1 MKKILYSIIAVLGIF
16 GTSSCSDVLESDSS
30 RQLFE
35 PSLSEKTDSV
45 FYAYGIMQAMQQ
57 LADQYFFQNEMR
69 GDLVTTTSKATT
81 HLKNLAS
88 FTADVTNK
96 YDSVYLYYKVINNC
110 NYYLAHRDTTLAT
123 GSRNVVCNEYA
134 AVASFRAWAYL
145 QLTRQYGNVPYV
157 TDPVTTIEQINSNT
171 APTSYMSILA
181 GEAENLEKLKARY
194 SDEQIA
200 VPTFNNAVRSIGRLN
215 WNSSEEKQIL
225 PGKCFVPLNVVL
237 GDIYL
242 EMGEYEKAAKC
253 YYQYLRYNGEH
264 DPYFASIRGIS
275 VNFCNQIRTS
285 YSMYSPIFKNLT
297 DLPADFN
304 ESQQSTLYSTIW
316 ENSFQHSAA
325 PGDVIS
331 YIPMAVNYTQ
341 GKTTDIPAT
350 FGYSYYGTD
359 KNSEVSSLY
368 NGVQR
373 IFECPKT
380 ENIQVVPSQTY
391 CDSART
397 AQHYY
402 FTERSTTGRQYWT
415 VKNAPLGDARAR
427 IVNQGN
433 GEDSSYVYCEKP
445 STAYIL
451 LYRNAT
457 VWLHLAEA
465 LNRMGYPDAAFAVL
479 KNGIH
484 SELANFR
491 RYVVYQRDE
500 EGNFILD
507 EEGNKVIDT
516 ENSHIDDNYYLTQE
530 SYELLTTTLPFLAQ
544 ENSEIFR
551 NGVTK
556 AFVGI
561 HAHGAGAVEYINS
574 SYRFSTVVRAKMLD
588 ISLKFTDV
596 NLHCYICPVCGKKYN
611 AAGSCEGE
619 GYNKH
624 EKAQLQ
630 GPVLD
635 DEKLTKE
642 DYINAME
649 DLLCDEYAMEFAF
662 EGTRFSDLRRLAL
675 HKNQAGTYSG
685 HFGDTWLSRML
696 QNNAAG
702 ITTQNCYLPF
712 K

>member
-16 GTSSCSDVLESDSS
+16 GTTSCSDVLESDSS

-69 GDLVTTTSKATT
+69 GDLVTTTNKATT
-81 HLKNLAS
+81 NLKNLAS
-88 FTADVTNK
+88 FTADVSNK

-110 NYYLAHRDTTLAT
+110 NYYLAHRDTTLTT
-123 GSRNVVCNEYA
+123 GARNVVCNEYA

-157 TDPVTTIEQINSNT
+157 TEPVTTIDQINSNT
-171 APTSYMSILA
+171 AAASYAAILA

-200 VPTFNNAVRSIGRLN
+200 VPTFNNALRSIGRLN
-215 WNSSEEKQIL
+215 WDTSVEKQML
-225 PGKCFVPLNVVL
+225 PGKCFIPLNVVL
-237 GDIYL
+237 GDLYL
-242 EMGEYEKAAKC
+242 ELGEYEKAAKC
-253 YYQYLRYNGEH
+253 YYQYLRYDGEH
-264 DPYFASIRGIS
+264 DPYYASIRGIS
-275 VNFCNQIRTS
+275 VNFCNAIRSS
-285 YSMYSPIFKNLT
+285 YSWYSPIFKNLT

-304 ESQQSTLYSTIW
+304 ETQQGSLYANQPVW

-325 PGDVIS
+325 AGDVIS

-341 GKTTDIPAT
+341 GKTTDIPAI

-359 KNSEVSSLY
+359 KNGDVRTSNPYS
-368 NGVQR
+368 
-373 IFECPKT
+373 IFNCPKT
-380 ENIQVVPSQTY
+380 ENIQVVPSKAY
-391 CDSART
+391 CDSARL

-402 FTERSTTGRQYWT
+402 YTVQSTTGKQYWT
-415 VKNAPLGDARAR
+415 IKSAPLGDARAR
-427 IVNQGN
+427 IVSQGD
-433 GEDSSYVYCEKP
+433 GEDSSYVYCDKP

-491 RYVVYQRDE
+491 YYIEYVKDSQGNDSIDE
-500 EGNFILD
+500 Q
-507 EEGNKVIDT
+507 GNKIIDV
-516 ENSHIDDNYYLTQE
+516 EKSHMDENYYLT
-530 SYELLTTTLPFLAQ
+530 TTLAFLSQ

-561 HAHGAGAVEYINS
+561 HAHGAGAVDYINS
-574 SYRFSTVVRAKMLD
+574 SYRYSSVLKSKIDDIYAK
-588 ISLKFTDV
+588 F
-596 NLHCYICPVCGKKYN
+596 NLGTPSYTK
-611 AAGSCEGE
+611 
-619 GYNKH
+619 
-624 EKAQLQ
+624 
-630 GPVLD
+630 D
-635 DEKLTKE
+635 DF
-642 DYINAME
+642 INAME

-675 HKNQAGTYSG
+675 HKNMAGTYSG
-685 HFGDTWLSRML
+685 NFGDIWLSRML
-696 QNNAAG
+696 QNNAPG

-712 K
+712 Q

>member
-16 GTSSCSDVLESDSS
+16 GTTSCSDVLESDSS

-81 HLKNLAS
+81 NLKNLAS
-88 FTADVTNK
+88 FTADVSNK

-110 NYYLAHRDTTLAT
+110 NYYLAHRDTTLTT
-123 GSRNVVCNEYA
+123 GARNVVCNEYA

-157 TDPVTTIEQINSNT
+157 TEPVTTIDQINSNT
-171 APTSYMSILA
+171 AAASYAAILA

-200 VPTFNNAVRSIGRLN
+200 VPTFNNALRSIGRLN
-215 WNSSEEKQIL
+215 WDTSVEKQML
-225 PGKCFVPLNVVL
+225 PGKCFIPLNVVL
-237 GDIYL
+237 GDLYL
-242 EMGEYEKAAKC
+242 ELGEYEKAAKC
-253 YYQYLRYNGEH
+253 YYQYLRYDGEH

-275 VNFCNQIRTS
+275 VNFCNPIRTS
-285 YSMYSPIFKNLT
+285 YSWYSPIFKNLT

-304 ESQQSTLYSTIW
+304 ETQQGTLYANQPLW
-316 ENSFQHSAA
+316 ESSFQHSAA
-325 PGDVIS
+325 AGDVIS
-331 YIPMAVNYTQ
+331 HIPMAVNYTQ
-341 GKTTDIPAT
+341 GKTTDIPAV

-359 KNSEVSSLY
+359 KNGDVRTSSLY
-368 NGVQR
+368 DVFN
-373 IFECPKT
+373 CPKT
-380 ENIQVVPSQTY
+380 ENIQVVPSKAY
-391 CDSART
+391 CDSARL

-402 FTERSTTGRQYWT
+402 YTVQSTTGKQYWT
-415 VKNAPLGDARAR
+415 IKSAPLGDARAR
-427 IVNQGN
+427 IVSQGD
-433 GEDSSYVYCEKP
+433 GEDSSYVYCDKP

-491 RYVVYQRDE
+491 YYIEYVKDSQGNDSIDE
-500 EGNFILD
+500 Q
-507 EEGNKVIDT
+507 GNKIIDV
-516 ENSHIDDNYYLTQE
+516 EKSHMDENYYLTPE
-530 SYELLTTTLPFLAQ
+530 SYELLTTTLPFLSQ

-561 HAHGAGAVEYINS
+561 HAHGAGAVDYINS
-574 SYRFSTVVRAKMLD
+574 SYRYSSVLKAKIDD
-588 ISLKFTDV
+588 IYAKF
-596 NLHCYICPVCGKKYN
+596 NLGTPSY
-611 AAGSCEGE
+611 
-619 GYNKH
+619 
-624 EKAQLQ
+624 
-630 GPVLD
+630 
-635 DEKLTKE
+635 TKE
-642 DYINAME
+642 DFINAME

-675 HKNQAGTYSG
+675 HKNMAGTYSG
-685 HFGDTWLSRML
+685 NFGDIWLSRML
-696 QNNAAG
+696 QNNAPG

-712 K
+712 Q